1 MRHHN
6 ARRKFGR
13 ETNQRKA
20 LMRSLVVNL
29 IKTEKMKTTE
39 AKAKELRPFVEKLVT
54 KAKIGD
60 LSKRRLVASVIGI
73 LSTKKLF
80 DKIAPKYKDRNG
92 GYTRITKMPRRKSD
106 GSKISVIEFV

>member
-13 ETNQRKA
+13 ETNQRRA
-20 LMRSLVVNL
+20 LMRSLVINL

-60 LSKRRLVASVIGI
+60 LSKRRLVASVIGV

-92 GYTRITKMPRRKSD
+92 GYTRIIKMPRRKSD

>member
-13 ETNQRKA
+13 ETNQRRA
-20 LMRSLVVNL
+20 LMRSLAVNL
-29 IKTEKMKTTE
+29 IKTEKIKTTE

-54 KAKIGD
+54 KAKVGD
-60 LSKRRLVASVIGI
+60 LSKRRLVSSVIGV

-92 GYTRITKMPRRKSD
+92 GYTRIIKMPKRKSD
-106 GSKISVIEFV
+106 GSRISVIEFI

>member
-106 GSKISVIEFV
+106 GSKITC

>member
-6 ARRKFGR
+6 TKRKFGR

-20 LMRSLVVNL
+20 LMKSLAVNL
-29 IKTEKMKTTE
+29 IKNDKIKI
-39 AKAKELRPFVEKLVT
+39 T
-54 KAKIGD
+54 KAKGGD
-60 LSKRRLVASVIGI
+60 LAKRKIVISTIGI

-92 GYTRITKMPRRKSD
+92 GYTRITKMPRRRTD